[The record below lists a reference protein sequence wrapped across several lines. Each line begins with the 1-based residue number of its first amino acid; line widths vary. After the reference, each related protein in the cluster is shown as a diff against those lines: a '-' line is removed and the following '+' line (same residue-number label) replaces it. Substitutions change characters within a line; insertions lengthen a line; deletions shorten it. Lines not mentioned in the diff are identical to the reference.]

1 VSHRTMQ
8 TVTRDSRITFRTMV
22 HLDAGGSAVPFL
34 SIPLSEVERLSIR
47 PLKWLQFVAF
57 TICGARGDLSLTPG
71 CSSPH

>member
-1 VSHRTMQ
+1 
-8 TVTRDSRITFRTMV
+8 MV